1 MSACERYLMTR
12 AGTKGLGI
20 IANLV
25 YDEKV
30 ASNLKR

>member
-1 MSACERYLMTR
+1 MSVDEQDLMTR

-25 YDEKV
+25 YGKKV